1 MSMSLGKT
9 DPRLWMLVSLG
20 AWTALFFFRLATF
33 SDVTNAWGY
42 GVTVAGSVLCSI
54 AFGYNLCRVAQCLR
68 KRRQLR
74 QLANKLQEREE
85 FVA

>member
-1 MSMSLGKT
+1 M
-9 DPRLWMLVSLG
+9 
-20 AWTALFFFRLATF
+20 
-33 SDVTNAWGY
+33 
-42 GVTVAGSVLCSI
+42 AGSALCSI